1 MKLRSLAAALTLGAA
16 LAGPAS
22 AVVYTGIWDPPFGN
36 PFATDFAWRGSATF
50 FVPDACELA
59 GTGPVDNTTPGGCD
73 GLGGAT
79 VTSATVELY
88 DLNGPAAPT
97 AGPPGGLLA
106 TVVLNPASIDIAT
119 LHYLAGDLNQLDTDI
134 SDLATM
140 TLEPGVVLDGYGL
153 NKGVPFALQFTAS
166 GPRLYYQSCD
176 QNNECFLFPNDAN
189 FPATFTLTRV
199 PEPASLA
206 LAGLAFAGLAAGRRR
221 RKP

>member
-1 MKLRSLAAALTLGAA
+1 MKLRSLAAALTLGAT

-36 PFATDFAWRGSATF
+36 PFASDFAWRGSATF
-50 FVPDACELA
+50 FVPDACEL
-59 GTGPVDNTTPGGCD
+59 PGD
-73 GLGGAT
+73 GSVINALDCGGAAS

-88 DLNGPAAPT
+88 DLNGPALPT
-97 AGPPGGLLA
+97 AGPAGGLLA

-153 NKGVPFALQFTAS
+153 NKGVPFALQFTAA
-166 GPRLYYQSCD
+166 GPRLYYQFCD
-176 QNNECFLFPNDAN
+176 QNNECFLIPNDAD

-206 LAGLAFAGLAAGRRR
+206 LAGVAFAGLAAVRRR
-221 RKP
+221 RKAD